1 MDIDEL
7 VLLMDINGDRKI
19 NLFELGM
26 ELDKDRTEIN

>member
-26 ELDKDRTEIN
+26 ELDKERTEIN